1 MGWDWRSGARPAASH
16 TFSLPRLRSHIH
28 LSHGWLSRRCC
39 GYQRTHLAIKA
50 SWFEGG
56 VLRLGEWNAIPEE
69 EPQKCL
75 NMSPFLPLLMS
86 DLRVLGFLFL
96 SVFPLL
102 YPSMGGETVFWV
114 ELGFRS
120 TWPLHILKWQFPLEC
135 KVEHLLDIF
144 SIYSIKLY
152 MCEGV
157 GRCF

>member
-1 MGWDWRSGARPAASH
+1 M
-16 TFSLPRLRSHIH
+16 
-28 LSHGWLSRRCC
+28 
-39 GYQRTHLAIKA
+39 AIKA

-56 VLRLGEWNAIPEE
+56 VLGLGEWNAIPEE

-75 NMSPFLPLLMS
+75 NMSPFLPLLS

-144 SIYSIKLY
+144 SIHSIKLY

-157 GRCF
+157 GRCL

>member
-1 MGWDWRSGARPAASH
+1 MLG
-16 TFSLPRLRSHIH
+16 
-28 LSHGWLSRRCC
+28 
-39 GYQRTHLAIKA
+39 
-50 SWFEGG
+50 
-56 VLRLGEWNAIPEE
+56 LGEWSAIPEE

-75 NMSPFLPLLMS
+75 NMNPFLPLLMS

-96 SVFPLL
+96 SFFPLL

-157 GRCF
+157 GRCL